1 MKLKNT
7 AKAIGAITISILL
20 LTSCVALPPESVSDV
35 TDSAATE
42 QSDSFSAVLPPADN
56 GKYGQRASEIA
67 DSAIRNAIVLLA
79 AHPAAEIS
87 SGAPVPTL
95 RRDRLSAPVR
105 DIYDMLL
112 AAVDSVGAYEWDS
125 VSYGETAF
133 SDFMEADEALRAD
146 NPRCRAYYYPDVS
159 GNIYRPI
166 YFLPGTSNDQPT
178 DDTQEITARMEL
190 FDAVCKRI
198 VECMPDGLSD
208 LGKYRYFA
216 AVITGRCEYDSSLS
230 TMSLPYPAYNAL
242 VNGSAVCSGYA
253 SAMEHLCGEAG
264 LFCMR
269 TDGTKDGGNHAWNRI
284 CLSGSYYYCDL
295 TAADASAPGS
305 NAWLECIAIT
315 AKRAKSG
322 NYVPFRKDMTA
333 DGTDDIR

>member
-35 TDSAATE
+35 TDNAATE

-67 DSAIRNAIVLLA
+67 DSAIRNAIVLLS

-112 AAVDSVGAYEWDS
+112 AAVDAVGAYEWDS

-230 TMSLPYPAYNAL
+230 TMRVLSD
-242 VNGSAVCSGYA
+242 SW
-253 SAMEHLCGEAG
+253 
-264 LFCMR
+264 
-269 TDGTKDGGNHAWNRI
+269 K
-284 CLSGSYYYCDL
+284 CLS
-295 TAADASAPGS
+295 
-305 NAWLECIAIT
+305 
-315 AKRAKSG
+315 
-322 NYVPFRKDMTA
+322 
-333 DGTDDIR
+333 

>member
-42 QSDSFSAVLPPADN
+42 QSDSFSAALPPADN
-56 GKYGQRASEIA
+56 GKFGQRASEIA

-159 GNIYRPI
+159 GNI
-166 YFLPGTSNDQPT
+166 
-178 DDTQEITARMEL
+178 
-190 FDAVCKRI
+190 
-198 VECMPDGLSD
+198 
-208 LGKYRYFA
+208 
-216 AVITGRCEYDSSLS
+216 
-230 TMSLPYPAYNAL
+230 
-242 VNGSAVCSGYA
+242 
-253 SAMEHLCGEAG
+253 
-264 LFCMR
+264 
-269 TDGTKDGGNHAWNRI
+269 
-284 CLSGSYYYCDL
+284 
-295 TAADASAPGS
+295 
-305 NAWLECIAIT
+305 
-315 AKRAKSG
+315 
-322 NYVPFRKDMTA
+322 
-333 DGTDDIR
+333 

>member
-1 MKLKNT
+1 MKPKT
-7 AKAIGAITISILL
+7 AVKTIGAIIVSILL
-20 LTSCVALPPESVSDV
+20 LSSCVAFPPEPVPGTTGSS
-35 TDSAATE
+35 TAA
-42 QSDSFSAVLPPADN
+42 QSEALPAALPPADN
-56 GKYGQRASEIA
+56 GEYGRRSAEIA
-67 DSAIRNAIVLLA
+67 DGAIRDAIALLE

-87 SGAPVPTL
+87 SGAPASTL

-112 AAVDSVGAYEWDS
+112 AAVDAVGAYEWDA
-125 VSYGETAF
+125 VNYGETAF

-146 NPRCRAYYYPDVS
+146 NPRYRAYYYPDVS

-166 YFLPGTSNDQPT
+166 YFLPGTSNDCPT
-178 DDTQEITARMEL
+178 DDTEEITARMAL

-242 VNGSAVCSGYA
+242 VDGSAVCSGYA
-253 SAMEHLCGEAG
+253 SAMEHLCSAAG
-264 LFCMR
+264 LFCTR

-295 TAADASAPGS
+295 TAADAAAPGS
-305 NAWLECIAIT
+305 DAWLACITINAG
-315 AKRAKSG
+315 RAKSE
-322 NYVPFRKDMTA
+322 NYVPFRKGVTA
-333 DGTDDIR
+333 DGTDEIR